1 MDVTAILY
9 ALLVL
14 GALGLVFGIV
24 LGIADKKFF
33 VPADERV
40 ERIRACLPGANCGAC
55 GFAGCD
61 AYADAVA
68 SGKVLPNCCPVGG
81 SAAACAIGDVIGCAV
96 EVSEP
101 VRARVLCQ
109 GTTSEAVQK
118 YEYDGYKSCRAA
130 IGIAGGPKQC
140 RFSCVGLGD
149 CAAACPFDAITM
161 RDGIANIDEGLCV
174 GCGVCVDI
182 CPRNVIKLLPIMKNQ
197 VIVCCRNTDS
207 GREARAVCKKAC
219 IACGRCEKAC
229 KFDAIKVI
237 DGCAVIDQQKC
248 TRCNECVAVCPTKC
262 ITVGS

>member
-109 GTTSEAVQK
+109 GTTTEAVQK
-118 YEYDGYKSCRAA
+118 YKISTATWR
-130 IGIAGGPKQC
+130 
-140 RFSCVGLGD
+140 
-149 CAAACPFDAITM
+149 TW
-161 RDGIANIDEGLCV
+161 
-174 GCGVCVDI
+174 
-182 CPRNVIKLLPIMKNQ
+182 
-197 VIVCCRNTDS
+197 
-207 GREARAVCKKAC
+207 
-219 IACGRCEKAC
+219 
-229 KFDAIKVI
+229 
-237 DGCAVIDQQKC
+237 
-248 TRCNECVAVCPTKC
+248 
-262 ITVGS
+262 